1 MSGKAVYKRALLKIS
16 GEALA
21 GNTGGGVDFSSLAL
35 IADEISQAKS
45 LGVEL
50 GIVIGGG
57 NIFRG
62 ATAEKWMDRVSS
74 DYMGMLATC
83 INAMALQAAL
93 EKRDHQT
100 RVQTAIHISQV
111 AEPYIRRKAL
121 RHLEKGRIVIFA
133 GGLGSP
139 YFTTDTAAALKA
151 MEIGAE
157 IVLKATQVDGV
168 YEKDPALHKGE
179 GGKKFD
185 EIKYIEVL
193 DKRLKLLD
201 STAISFCMDNKLPIV
216 AFELKKKGNIV
227 RVLCGEKVGTKIK

>member
-1 MSGKAVYKRALLKIS
+1 MSKKSIYKRVLLKIS
-16 GEALA
+16 GEALS
-21 GNTGGGVDFSSLAL
+21 GPNRGIDFDSLSL
-35 IADEISQAKS
+35 IADEISEAHK
-45 LGVEL
+45 LGLEL

-62 ATAEKWMDRVSS
+62 ASAEQWMDRVSS

-83 INAMALQAAL
+83 INALALQEAL
-93 EKRDHQT
+93 EKRNIKT
-100 RVQTAIHISQV
+100 RVQTAIQIAEI
-111 AEPYIRRKAL
+111 AEPYIRRRAL

-133 GGLGSP
+133 GGTGNP
-139 YFTTDTAAALKA
+139 YFTTDTTAALRA
-151 MEIGAE
+151 MEIEAE
-157 IVLKATQVDGV
+157 IVLKATQVDGI
-168 YEKDPALHKGE
+168 YEQDPSTGN

-201 STAISFCMDNKLPIV
+201 STSISLCMDNKMPLI

-227 RVLCGEKVGTKIK
+227 RVLQGEKVGTKIK